1 MLGVRRDQ
9 VDVEVLS
16 EGSRGVLGF
25 GAENARVQLL
35 VKPPPRPKPPAPV
48 RQPAPAPEP
57 TPAPKTVVE
66 PTPAASEATDV
77 QESEQEAEE
86 PTAEELGQKHLTRL
100 LELMGIPAKV
110 ESQPGYELA
119 EEGQDPPTVLNIT
132 GEDLGILIGRRG
144 QTLAALQYLV
154 RLMVSHQLKTRL
166 PIYIDVE
173 GYRERRNEKLEILAQ
188 RLASQVRSRRET
200 FTMRPMSAYER
211 RIIHLTLA
219 EQSGVTTQSIGT
231 GEGRRVVI
239 SPDR

>member
-1 MLGVRRDQ
+1 MNEIEISARTVEEATGIALDELGLTENQAEITVI
-9 VDVEVLS
+9 S
-16 EGSRGVLGF
+16 EGKSGVF
-25 GAENARVQLL
+25 GIGGEDATVRVRALDDIQG
-35 VKPPPRPKPPAPV
+35 PQPGNEADPDEDDYDDEDDQPPRENEAVWVTRDIIQGLLDNMGLDGDVICLDPDD
-48 RQPAPAPEP
+48 PE
-57 TPAPKTVVE
+57 ALYF
-66 PTPAASEATDV
+66 DI
-77 QESEQEAEE
+77 Q
-86 PTAEELGQKHLTRL
+86 G
-100 LELMGIPAKV
+100 
-110 ESQPGYELA
+110 
-119 EEGQDPPTVLNIT
+119 D
-132 GEDLGILIGRRG
+132 DLGILIGRRG

-188 RLASQVRSRRET
+188 QLASQVRSRRET